1 MSVVTKADILWGFFF
16 SMTDYNIIR
25 TEKARNEKNRWIHD
39 KATSD
44 WPNKG
49 IRQTG
54 IKAAKYAIL
63 KAILGYM

>member
-1 MSVVTKADILWGFFF
+1 
-16 SMTDYNIIR
+16 MTDYNIIR
-25 TEKARNEKNRWIHD
+25 TEKARNEENRWIHD